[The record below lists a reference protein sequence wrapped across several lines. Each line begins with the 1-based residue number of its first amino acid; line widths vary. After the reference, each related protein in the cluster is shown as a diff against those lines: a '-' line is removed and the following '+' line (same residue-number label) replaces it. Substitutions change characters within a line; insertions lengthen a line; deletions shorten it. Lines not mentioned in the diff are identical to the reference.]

1 MLAQLLRKKLQPGV
15 EDWIT
20 QGQKLAS
27 LIPSLENATTAA
39 LDAVEK
45 NMEEEGLKVV
55 QLDEL
60 WNWAGPEANRI
71 AREDIGAEGW
81 DDVFT
86 LAESEAGI
94 ENVVTGLRRKL
105 WESEGE
111 ESDEEEGRGGTGNK
125 KEDPMDLD
133 RDDDDAKKNDK
144 AITPAL
150 AALDN
155 ATRIMM
161 TRKIDETR
169 TPLPLE
175 AILRYQLTG
184 QPPTLSLGGG
194 QIRR

>member
-1 MLAQLLRKKLQPGV
+1 M

-20 QGQKLAS
+20 QGQKLAG
-27 LIPSLENATTAA
+27 LIPGLENATTAS

-45 NMEEEGLKVV
+45 NLEGEGLQVV

-71 AREDIGAEGW
+71 AREDIVW

-86 LAESEAGI
+86 IAETESGI
-94 ENVVTGLRRKL
+94 ENVVTGLRRRL

-111 ESDEEEGRGGTGNK
+111 ESDDEESRGGKGKK

-133 RDDDDAKKNDK
+133 RDDDDAKEMDK
-144 AITPAL
+144 AINPAL

-161 TRKIDETR
+161 TRGIDGTR
-169 TPLPLE
+169 APLPLE

-184 QPPTLSLGGG
+184 QPPTINVVSA